1 MLNQSS
7 WEDDLITLEDAIR
20 YAAALADFTS
30 SDEYAV
36 VGYPAPL
43 SFMEQLMQEFG
54 SAEPEI
60 GINKFLN
67 YQPGKFYARLPYE
80 LELSF

>member
-1 MLNQSS
+1 MKNRLFALVLCLALVFS
-7 WEDDLITLEDAIR
+7 
-20 YAAALADFTS
+20 AAALADFTS

-43 SFMEQLMQEFG
+43 SFMEQLMQQFG